1 MSRQSFRKDVYNR
14 HAYIESFRHET
25 LRLANHDYRGP
36 GVYHVITCA
45 QGIGGRGPLFE
56 HPVLRKLMQT
66 HWLDLPDRYATLQL
80 DEFVIMPDHLHFLIW
95 PNKWPDRAENA
106 PHLGEIMRTCKSSV
120 SVDWLAYVKENHPD
134 WSAKIWQG
142 DYFERVVRID
152 QLERTR
158 RYLRDNPDIP
168 DKLYKHMGWTKN
180 RP

>member
-1 MSRQSFRKDVYNR
+1 
-14 HAYIESFRHET
+14 
-25 LRLANHDYRGP
+25 
-36 GVYHVITCA
+36 
-45 QGIGGRGPLFE
+45 
-56 HPVLRKLMQT
+56 MQT